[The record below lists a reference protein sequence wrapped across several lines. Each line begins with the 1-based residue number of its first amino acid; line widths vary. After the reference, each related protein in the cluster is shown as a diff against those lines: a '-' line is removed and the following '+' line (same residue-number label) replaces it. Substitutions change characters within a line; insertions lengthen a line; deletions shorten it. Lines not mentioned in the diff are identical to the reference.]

1 MNYWVIYDISE
12 TKVRNYVVKLCKN
25 YGLLRVQKSAFL
37 GTLSK
42 NKAEM
47 LGSEIED
54 ALNKETD
61 VAFLI
66 PACEG
71 CMHNKIIVGFL
82 DEERVREKDF
92 YLVE

>member
-1 MNYWVIYDISE
+1 MNYWVIYDISK
-12 TKVRNYVVKLCKN
+12 TKIRNHVVRLCKD

-37 GTLSK
+37 GVLSK

-47 LGSEIED
+47 LASEID
-54 ALNKETD
+54 GILDQGTD

-66 PACEG
+66 PTCKE
-71 CMHNKIIVGFL
+71 CMQNKIIIGFI